1 MPPTGGSAAIAQE
14 GSKLFVTPLSA
25 RARAANAVAAASRGE
40 GGGSSSN
47 NGGSLENGDDDD
59 DDDEEE
65 EEEGGASQGAN
76 GGAARGGSVGRAS
89 DGPSRGRQ
97 PVFMTPLGAPRHVD
111 ALWREEGASLRR
123 LYPHLSAGAFFQQVV
138 AVPPSRFRPPAV
150 MGDQIFEH
158 PQNVWL
164 GKIIQSNEQLRELY
178 AAAGPS
184 NSPNSPSDGPDG
196 EATGEPNGAAAKE
209 PLNMDRVLRTWGELS
224 RAVCCLVDANAGDGG
239 GGGAAAGG
247 EVPLPPPSPP
257 PDPQEAVSRA

>member
-1 MPPTGGSAAIAQE
+1 M
-14 GSKLFVTPLSA
+14 FLSA
-25 RARAANAVAAASRGE
+25 QQRLGERWGEPSDIERLE
-40 GGGSSSN
+40 GGLRRAFEVGNSEEYHYLVGPQVFLTRSRR
-47 NGGSLENGDDDD
+47 LDD
-59 DDDEEE
+59 
-65 EEEGGASQGAN
+65 G
-76 GGAARGGSVGRAS
+76 
-89 DGPSRGRQ
+89 DGPYLLSECQ
-97 PVFMTPLGAPRHVD
+97 PITG
-111 ALWREEGASLRR
+111 E
-123 LYPHLSAGAFFQQVV
+123 AFFQQVV

-184 NSPNSPSDGPDG
+184 NAPNSPSDEPDG
-196 EATGEPNGAAAKE
+196 SPERESTGEPNGAAAKE

-247 EVPLPPPSPP
+247 EVPLLPLSPP
-257 PDPQEAVSRA
+257 PDPREAFSRMMCHDSE